1 MGEINV
7 ACSRLRV
14 PQNVLLPLTRRD
26 ECKLASLL
34 KRPYLTRQPEWRRE
48 VRENNN
54 QLCHLFTFVKSLI
67 KIKTCNVNMLLW
79 QMELIQQTKVKAEI
93 QSLSAIAPD
102 FLTNI
107 YLPNKLRYKGWV

>member
-1 MGEINV
+1 
-7 ACSRLRV
+7 
-14 PQNVLLPLTRRD
+14 
-26 ECKLASLL
+26 
-34 KRPYLTRQPEWRRE
+34 
-48 VRENNN
+48 
-54 QLCHLFTFVKSLI
+54 
-67 KIKTCNVNMLLW
+67 MLLW